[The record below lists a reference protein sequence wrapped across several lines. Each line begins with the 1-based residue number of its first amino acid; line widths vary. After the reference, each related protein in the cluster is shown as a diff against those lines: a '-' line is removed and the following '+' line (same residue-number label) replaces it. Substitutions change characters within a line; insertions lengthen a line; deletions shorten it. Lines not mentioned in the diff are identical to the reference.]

1 MGEPQTPCSFA
12 GDVQK
17 RQLEAQKADLPSPG
31 GCGAPVG
38 QIMVESTECQ

>member
-17 RQLEAQKADLPSPG
+17 RQLEAQKADLPSPA
-31 GCGAPVG
+31 GAGLPLG
-38 QIMVESTECQ
+38 K